1 MEIQCCIQI
10 FKKFII
16 VESVPVQFDAW
27 IVGDKFLETNELHQL
42 LQFRG
47 AANQA
52 PLYLQE
58 FFNVKIFHKQSN
70 DSKLALSRVINA
82 LTEAV
87 NEKDARL
94 PKYLIVTLDQDIIR
108 DLTDIH
114 NFEAH
119 KVLSAIIDWVVWQL
133 NMIVRRK
140 RVDLWEKKPGSLSCV
155 ETNVIFVK
163 MLCRI
168 GSFHQG
174 STMQGVCSLHPKF
187 NDALNDAV
195 AKIEPRVMTINSCNT
210 YGHFDKKG
218 DLSQRGR
225 IDFWY

>member
-10 FKKFII
+10 FKKLII

-27 IVGDKFLETNELHQL
+27 IVGDKFLETNELHRL

-70 DSKLALSRVINA
+70 NSKLALSRVINA

-94 PKYLIVTLDQDIIR
+94 PKYLIVTLDQDI
-108 DLTDIH
+108 DLTEISQISTTLRLTK
-114 NFEAH
+114 FF
-119 KVLSAIIDWVVWQL
+119 LQL
-133 NMIVRRK
+133 LIG
-140 RVDLWEKKPGSLSCV
+140 LCGSS
-155 ETNVIFVK
+155 I
-163 MLCRI
+163 
-168 GSFHQG
+168 
-174 STMQGVCSLHPKF
+174 
-187 NDALNDAV
+187 
-195 AKIEPRVMTINSCNT
+195 
-210 YGHFDKKG
+210 
-218 DLSQRGR
+218 
-225 IDFWY
+225 